1 MSGSDCCFLACI
13 QISQEVGKLVWYS
26 HLFKNFPQ
34 FIVIHTVKGSSVV
47 SEAEVDALVKEVEI
61 DHMKDD
67 FHKCSMYLSL
77 VYLWGIV
84 VILPFSL
91 IGRMLVRG

>member
-1 MSGSDCCFLACI
+1 MSIELVMPSNHLILSHPLLFLPSIFPCI
-13 QISQEVGKLVWYS
+13 QISQEAGKLVWYS

-34 FIVIHTVKGSSVV
+34 FIVIHTVKGSNVV
-47 SEAEVDALVKEVEI
+47 NEAEVDALVQEVEI

-77 VYLWGIV
+77 VYL
-84 VILPFSL
+84 
-91 IGRMLVRG
+91 